1 MEGAEMKLANILV
14 ERFREI
20 EVNSKGKLYG
30 HRLEETM
37 REAWALA
44 ARIDRDGEDIVY
56 LFPDR
61 SRLKVINPMQV
72 SDKAKFSVLSN
83 VG

>member
-1 MEGAEMKLANILV
+1 MKLANILV

-20 EVNSKGKLYG
+20 EVNSRGKLYG

-37 REAWALA
+37 REAWSLA
-44 ARIDRDGEDIVY
+44 ARIDRDGEDIIY

-61 SRLKVINPMQV
+61 SRLRVYNPMQV
-72 SDKAKFSVLSN
+72 SDRATFSILSN